1 MQTLKTVLSAAA
13 LAASSFFASG
23 LASAGC
29 DLNVTFRNTGA
40 GQIQIDLR
48 NSQSKVKGGWW
59 LNMKGRFQ
67 NVDDDIDYL
76 YVDPGDNLALVLKSD
91 FGCNDK
97 RRFRI
102 ANACG
107 EWVRGAFSSV
117 DEKEKDWPSS
127 DGWHEGKNINIEFD
141 RCKADY

>member
-1 MQTLKTVLSAAA
+1 LKNVKLAACAA
-13 LAASSFFASG
+13 LVAGAALFASG
-23 LASAGC
+23 AAFAGC
-29 DLNVTFRNTGA
+29 DLNVTFRNTGQ
-40 GQIQIDLR
+40 GELQIDLR

-59 LNMKGRFQ
+59 LNMKGRFRS
-67 NVDDDIDYL
+67 VDDDFL
-76 YVDPGDNLALVLKSD
+76 YIPPGGNFAGVLKSD

-107 EWVRGAFSSV
+107 ERDRTGNFSPM